1 MSISIAEEN
10 RKILT
15 LNAIVYRNEGRFNFA
30 YDVLRLHRNLN
41 HPIQFVFEDAVRFL
55 DILQLI
61 AVGDQRQCIDLVCF
75 NEGENLGT
83 VAAVEPARPELL

>member
-1 MSISIAEEN
+1 MISSIKPIDYYNATGN
-10 RKILT
+10 LNNPIRLILKEVVSR
-15 LNAIVYRNEGRFNFA
+15 L
-30 YDVLRLHRNLN
+30 DVL
-41 HPIQFVFEDAVRFL
+41 
-55 DILQLI
+55 QLE